1 MDGQTAAR
9 RDDGAVQFSA
19 RRAAASADRRWAVQL
34 KARLLID
41 SVLLLQPK
49 EVRKLFVPESGVA
62 TRGILRSLKG
72 GGVTRPLWT
81 FRCGFADVWVSAE
94 EEKVS
99 RGRGRIGRKG
109 PPWWIQREE
118 WHCERCLAS
127 TRWPL
132 ATMKHQRTGIGIPHA
147 PVLRDRPHMVPNQW
161 NKQQK

>member
-1 MDGQTAAR
+1 MGGSVEGKVVNCFD
-9 RDDGAVQFSA
+9 VV
-19 RRAAASADRRWAVQL
+19 AASRG
-34 KARLLID
+34 
-41 SVLLLQPK
+41 SPK
-49 EVRKLFVPESGVA
+49 IVCTKSGVA
-62 TRGILRSLKG
+62 TRGRLRSLKG

-147 PVLRDRPHMVPNQW
+147 PVLRDRPDMVPNQG
-161 NKQQK
+161 NKQQKDRKTGQCLALNWRLEGVGG